1 MQTIEMNKKAVS
13 LLKQWDPFQEGEY
26 ADGAEIAEI
35 VTKLQHVDHPAD
47 LAKYIRDVYEHTHE
61 IWIPLENCMDIS
73 YKLIA
78 VKYEAKSIVQY

>member
-26 ADGAEIAEI
+26 AYNVEITEI
-35 VTKLQHVDHPAD
+35 VKELHCVDHPAD